1 MKLIDPDVLKKK
13 IVDARDKR
21 MEEKPYGW
29 EWEYNAYNHC
39 IMIAGTLTVREPVD
53 AVPVIRCKD
62 CKYNPYTQNLE
73 ASVAEVVHGT
83 TGQCWSFATNP
94 QRYCSMAERKE
105 E

>member
-62 CKYNPYTQNLE
+62 CKFNG
-73 ASVAEVVHGT
+73 AF
-83 TGQCWSFATNP
+83 GQCEYLEYVGD
-94 QRYCSMAERKE
+94 YCSRAERKE